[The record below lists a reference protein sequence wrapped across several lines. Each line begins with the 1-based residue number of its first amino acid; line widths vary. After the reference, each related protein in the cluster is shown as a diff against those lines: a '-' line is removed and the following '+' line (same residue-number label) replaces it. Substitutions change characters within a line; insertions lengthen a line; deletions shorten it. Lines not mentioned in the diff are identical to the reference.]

1 MSMWRVDSLSLD
13 TTDELAFCLVSDVLD
28 RSLGGQAG
36 MLDSWT
42 RYRVNSQGEEMAA
55 GLVAELAAHG
65 LVLLDDLTSADH
77 LLRLAH
83 SIATIV
89 PHRDS
94 DASGLT
100 TIADIGG
107 QMRSGFAGFS
117 ACALNPHTDRS
128 GIVNPPALLMMA
140 CGRPAST
147 GGECVVIDG
156 KAVYDDLAESHPK
169 AAKAFSAPRSVLFGG
184 ASGCLS
190 SVFSSTGD
198 LITIRLRLDDLV
210 QFSPE
215 TTRWLPVLRA
225 AIDRHATMF
234 RLDTGQGYILDNHR
248 WLHGRRA
255 FIGQR
260 LMYRVNGN
268 PLPHLGITHGFLPAR
283 NPGIR

>member
-1 MSMWRVDSLSLD
+1 
-13 TTDELAFCLVSDVLD
+13 
-28 RSLGGQAG
+28 

-42 RYRVNSQGEEMAA
+42 RYRVNSQDGEMAT
-55 GLVAELAAHG
+55 GLVAELSAHG
-65 LVLLDDLTSADH
+65 LVLLDGVTSADH

-100 TIADIGG
+100 TIADVGG
-107 QMRSGFAGFS
+107 QMGSGFAGFS
-117 ACALNPHTDRS
+117 ACALDPHTDRS

-147 GGECVVIDG
+147 GGECVLIDA

-169 AAKAFSAPRSVLFGG
+169 AAKALSTPRSVLFGG
-184 ASGCLS
+184 AAGCLS
-190 SVFSSTGD
+190 SIFSPTGD
-198 LITIRLRLDDLV
+198 RITVRLRLDELA

-215 TTRWLPVLRA
+215 TTSWLSVLRA
-225 AIDRHATMF
+225 TIDRHAAMF
-234 RLDTGQGYILDNHR
+234 RLNTGQGYILDNHR

-255 FIGQR
+255 FTGQR
-260 LMYRVNGN
+260 LMYRVNGS
-268 PLPHLGITHGFLPAR
+268 PLPHLDITPGFRPAR
-283 NPGIR
+283 TLSSGSST

>member
-1 MSMWRVDSLSLD
+1 MSVWRVDSLSLD
-13 TTDELAFCLVSDVLD
+13 TTDDLAFCLIADVLD
-28 RSLGGQAG
+28 RSIGGQVG

-42 RYRVNSQGEEMAA
+42 RYRVNSQNGEMAT

-65 LVLLDDLTSADH
+65 LVLLDDVTSADH

-107 QMRSGFAGFS
+107 QVRSGFAGFS

-128 GIVNPPALLMMA
+128 GIVNPPALLMMT
-140 CGRPAST
+140 CKQPAST
-147 GGECVVIDG
+147 GGECVVVDG
-156 KAVYDDLAESHPK
+156 KAVYDNLAEYHPK
-169 AAKAFSAPRSVLFGG
+169 AAKALSAPQSTLFGG
-184 ASGCLS
+184 AAGCLS
-190 SVFSSTGD
+190 SVFSTTGNR
-198 LITIRLRLDDLV
+198 IAIRLRLDDLA

-215 TTRWLPVLRA
+215 ATRWLPVLRA
-225 AIDRHATMF
+225 AINRHATMF
-234 RLDTGQGYILDNHR
+234 RLNTGQGYILDNHR

-255 FIGQR
+255 LTGQR
-260 LMYRVNGN
+260 VMYRVNGN
-268 PLPHLGITHGFLPAR
+268 PLPHLDITPGFLPKT
-283 NPGIR
+283 

>member
-1 MSMWRVDSLSLD
+1 
-13 TTDELAFCLVSDVLD
+13 
-28 RSLGGQAG
+28 

-42 RYRVNSQGEEMAA
+42 RYRVNSQGEGRAT
-55 GLVAELAAHG
+55 GLVAELAARG
-65 LVLLDDLTSADH
+65 LVLLDDVTSADH

-83 SIATIV
+83 SIATVV

-128 GIVNPPALLMMA
+128 GIVNPPALLMMT
-140 CGRPAST
+140 CGQPAST

-156 KAVYDDLAESHPK
+156 KAVYDDLAESHPE
-169 AAKAFSAPRSVLFGG
+169 AAKALSTPRSVLFGG
-184 ASGCLS
+184 AAGYLS
-190 SVFSSTGD
+190 SVFSTTGD
-198 LITIRLRLDDLV
+198 QITVRLRLDDLA

-215 TTRWLPVLRA
+215 ATRWLPVLRA
-225 AIDRHATMF
+225 AIDRHATVF
-234 RLDTGQGYILDNHR
+234 RLNAGQGYILDNHR

-255 FIGQR
+255 FTGQR
-260 LMYRVNGN
+260 IMYRINGN
-268 PLPHLGITHGFLPAR
+268 LLPHLGITPGFLTSRTLTSGSPT
-283 NPGIR
+283 

>member
-1 MSMWRVDSLSLD
+1 
-13 TTDELAFCLVSDVLD
+13 
-28 RSLGGQAG
+28 

-42 RYRVNSQGEEMAA
+42 WYRVNSQDREMAT

-65 LVLLDDLTSADH
+65 LVLLDDVTSTDH

-100 TIADIGG
+100 TIADVGG
-107 QMRSGFAGFS
+107 HLRSGFAGFS

-128 GIVNPPALLMMA
+128 GIANPPTLLMMA
-140 CGRPAST
+140 CEQPASS

-156 KAVYDDLAESHPK
+156 KAVYDDLVESHPK
-169 AAKAFSAPRSVLFGG
+169 AAKALSAPRSVLFGG
-184 ASGCLS
+184 AAGCLS
-190 SVFSSTGD
+190 SVFSHAGD
-198 LITIRLRLDDLV
+198 RFNIRLRLDDLA

-225 AIDRHATMF
+225 AIDRHAAMF
-234 RLDTGQGYILDNHR
+234 KLHTGQGYILDNHR

-255 FIGQR
+255 FTGQR
-260 LMYRVNGN
+260 VMYRVNGN
-268 PLPHLGITHGFLPAR
+268 PLPHLGITPGFRPTRTLTA
-283 NPGIR
+283 GSTT